1 VQSQEAKG
9 ARPVR
14 VQDLDDLDPKLVC
27 WPQKDAP
34 MSSDPRI
41 WNPKN
46 RHELSAALNVFEGD
60 VIVLGETIRVEVVK
74 LGKKKVRLR
83 SAPRIR

>member
-1 VQSQEAKG
+1 
-9 ARPVR
+9 
-14 VQDLDDLDPKLVC
+14 
-27 WPQKDAP
+27 